1 MDVSVLLS
9 GGFFPRLF
17 SSVTLLRSE
26 GRTVLV
32 DTSGPEQAGALMAA
46 LASHGLGRKDIDTV
60 LTTHLHYDHCGNH
73 LLFPKARYVV
83 SAEDYADTAT
93 FMSSYHADFSPGKS
107 TLPGLLRARHD
118 VIKDYYLRSIVR
130 EVGRNLEF
138 YDLLRHGDPRFLLL
152 EGSHYLTSDIEV
164 VPTPGHTRGHLSVV
178 VHGGAVGDHGARRDL
193 LVAGDALATRGVL
206 GPGGESN
213 IHLAMDARL
222 YQQTRR
228 VLLERYRFIIP
239 GHDGLVDR
247 DALVETEIAAHV
259 EAAVS

>member
-1 MDVSVLLS
+1 MDVTVLLP

-26 GRTVLV
+26 GRNVLV

-46 LASHGLGRKDIDTV
+46 LASQGLGRKDVDTIV
-60 LTTHLHYDHCGNH
+60 TTHLHYDHCGGH

-83 SAEDYADTAT
+83 SADDHADTAT
-93 FMSSYHADFSPGKS
+93 FMSSYHADVSPEKS
-107 TLPGLLRARHD
+107 TLPALLRVRHD

-138 YDLLRHGDPRFLLL
+138 YDLVRHGDPRFVLL
-152 EGSHYLTSDIEV
+152 EGRHWVTSEIEV

-178 VHGGAVGDHGARRDL
+178 AHGGAEGERGTADL
-193 LVAGDALATRGVL
+193 LVAGDALATRGVM
-206 GPGGESN
+206 GPGGNEN
-213 IHLAMDARL
+213 VHLAMDARQ
-222 YQQTRR
+222 YQRTRR
-228 VLLERYRFIIP
+228 LLLDRYRFIVP
-239 GHDGLVDR
+239 GHDTLVDT
-247 DALVETEIAAHV
+247 AVAAPAA